1 MKFDSVDLAIVN
13 ILRKDA
19 RRSFT
24 SIARE
29 LGISPTS
36 VHSRFSKMKK
46 AGLIRGS
53 VIHMNL
59 YQSGGYVAQMG
70 IRTVASEAKNVA
82 EYLYGLK
89 LRNAVVYC
97 WECMGHYNV
106 FAWIY
111 LKDILSVYTIKRMIT
126 QNPAVIEVNA
136 SIITELAS
144 HYDKF
149 DVGNKLKG

>member
-1 MKFDSVDLAIVN
+1 MKFDSTDLAIIN

-24 SIARE
+24 SIAKE
-29 LGISPTS
+29 LDISPTA
-36 VHSRFSKMKK
+36 VHSRFAKMKK
-46 AGLIRGS
+46 VGLIKGS
-53 VIHMNL
+53 VVHMDFIK
-59 YQSGGYVAQMG
+59 SGGYIAQMA
-70 IRTVASEAKNVA
+70 IKTVASETKNVA
-82 EYLYGLK
+82 KYLYELK

-111 LKDILSVYTIKRMIT
+111 LKDVLSVYTIKRMIM

-136 SIITELAS
+136 SIITELNR

-149 DVGNKLKG
+149 DLESILKG